1 MKISFKFLWEIRRL
15 WRNNQNKHDTSRE
28 LCDAKKNSK
37 NKKQKYQLTSA
48 VNNQKMLDW
57 LEKYKEEKEKK
68 EDRRLEIMQKM
79 HDYKM
84 SLFQKLIDKF

>member
-1 MKISFKFLWEIRRL
+1 
-15 WRNNQNKHDTSRE
+15 
-28 LCDAKKNSK
+28 
-37 NKKQKYQLTSA
+37 
-48 VNNQKMLDW
+48 MLDW